1 MSLTLSKTTDKYQNP
16 RLNSH
21 SSWIKI
27 RVAGHR
33 PRRPAGR
40 RCPISLSF
48 PLHSV
53 ARRGRRHWGRFP
65 GVEHRSPNPEGHF
78 RRSFGENRHYLPDF
92 PFQSLDTFRRA
103 LLTFTL
109 SSALPGT
116 DHGQPAFYLSP
127 TGQLDQHC
135 LTHSRR
141 EPPRFA
147 HLFRSISHMRTWPPP

>member
-53 ARRGRRHWGRFP
+53 ARRGQRRHWGRFP

-109 SSALPGT
+109 SSALPGI
-116 DHGQPAFYLSP
+116 DHRSAAFCLSP
-127 TGQLDQHC
+127 TGQLAQHS
-135 LTHSRR
+135 LLHGMRS
-141 EPPRFA
+141 PRQFP
-147 HLFRSISHMRTWPPP
+147 HLFRSISHSRM